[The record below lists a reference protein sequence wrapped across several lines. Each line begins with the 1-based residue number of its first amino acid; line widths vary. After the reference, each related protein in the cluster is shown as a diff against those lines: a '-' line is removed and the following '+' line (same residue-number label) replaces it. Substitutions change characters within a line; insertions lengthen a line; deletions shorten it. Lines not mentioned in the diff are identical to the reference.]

1 MSKDEAVNEIHERR
15 LNYESSFFMELII
28 VFWCSSFN
36 IVIKQSQTAILLS
49 DYKQTTLINIYL

>member
-1 MSKDEAVNEIHERR
+1 MSKDEAVNEIHEHR
-15 LNYESSFFMELII
+15 LHYDSSFFMELII

-49 DYKQTTLINIYL
+49 DYKQTILINMYL